1 MTTTHH
7 LTGHW
12 VEEDEVTDPTH
23 HHLIEHWDD
32 EVDEDESAEENLVA
46 TTAS

>member
-23 HHLIEHWDD
+23 HHRIEHWVLEVDD
-32 EVDEDESAEENLVA
+32 ESTEENPVG